1 MVVPFLSTVSS
12 RFISVLALS
21 QFHRPDYLGERNR
34 QGLLEKGNDPLRD
47 IGNQKWFIER
57 EFKHTKS
64 QCCPSYPFTVCTLV
78 SIYDWYEN

>member
-1 MVVPFLSTVSS
+1 MVPFLSTVSS

-64 QCCPSYPFTVCTLV
+64 QCCPSYPFKVCTLV
-78 SIYDWYEN
+78 SIYDRYEN